1 MFENPQI
8 LTGTG
13 GVGGQRIA
21 RTYRFHGLGRAR
33 SRRASPTGGTSL
45 RGAFAP
51 GETTRL
57 EYGKRD
63 QAGSSASNRATRPCT
78 NQSRATAS
86 AARKTTFV
94 AADGCDHHLA
104 AVGSAVGFAGRLYSH
119 SKLFSRRKS
128 ASAVGAS
135 S

>member
-33 SRRASPTGGTSL
+33 SRRATLLESDRGHVTGGF
-45 RGAFAP
+45 RP
-51 GETTRL
+51 QETTRL

-63 QAGSSASNRATRPCT
+63 QAG
-78 NQSRATAS
+78 
-86 AARKTTFV
+86 
-94 AADGCDHHLA
+94 
-104 AVGSAVGFAGRLYSH
+104 
-119 SKLFSRRKS
+119 
-128 ASAVGAS
+128 
-135 S
+135 